1 MPVQAAGRLALA
13 LLLPPAGVVL
23 YARAA
28 WGSWS
33 PWPVAAALLACNA
46 TFLIGFVNF
55 LIGIGLALAT
65 AAA

>member
-1 MPVQAAGRLALA
+1 VGTRDVGAGRLALA

-46 TFLIGFVNF
+46 TFLLNRPS
-55 LIGIGLALAT
+55 LS
-65 AAA
+65 